1 MNDTTH
7 SRGKTMRA
15 KESKGGRWLSG
26 ALAACLVLV
35 ACDTDVTNPGPVQDD
50 FLNNPEAQPAM
61 VQGALRALGDA
72 LNWTAYTSGAVARE
86 IHPSGSTGSFG
97 ITIRQQRGELRD
109 DEINTQWENA
119 HRARASGEGTVTRVE
134 GEGGPGWIDNSL
146 RDQAYLFTAFAYRL
160 LAENMCESVF
170 DGGSAGSNDEYTN
183 RAIQWFDR
191 AVSSSDAELKMAAL
205 SGRASM
211 KVWMGDWA
219 GAVSD
224 ASQVPTAFS
233 YTLDYHDIG
242 DEEQANRIH
251 RSTLGQP
258 YKAHTAWSTWIGGD
272 DDQIGPI
279 GQEVDV
285 LGNVVTP
292 GDPRVSF
299 RKTDENG
306 DAAIDCCGSVPW
318 WPQWKHN
325 RNDAPI
331 ELASGVEMRLVEA
344 EDMIRNG
351 DVAGAMAKINEV
363 RARPGVGLPALTAAN
378 ADEARVHLKAEYRN
392 ELWLE
397 GRRLPQLWRWERTSF
412 GGDDD
417 LHPLERVSGSSAEGS
432 HLVQRDVCYPISEGE
447 KQTNQ
452 NVS

>member
-1 MNDTTH
+1 
-7 SRGKTMRA
+7 MRA

-119 HRARASGEGTVTRVE
+119 
-134 GEGGPGWIDNSL
+134 
-146 RDQAYLFTAFAYRL
+146 RL